1 MEIQHYKQALKK
13 ISKAASGKKIIS
25 CYDYG
30 SYKNPGLSDIDLFVI
45 LKNSYNAELKKFIK
59 EIKKGDNN
67 FFFEYSTI
75 IITNINFFK
84 NIKIFD
90 DLRVN
95 NIFGK
100 KIKLNNFADYRN
112 DLKLLSILEWLPERM
127 IRIKENINNYKYV
140 NVRQHLGLLNSFK
153 YTLNKT
159 LSFLNSK
166 QTSFYIKSIDI
177 IRREKNIKNKKKK
190 VYLLT
195 KKLFKFGEKL
205 IEDFS
210 KIEKLNKN
218 NLSIKGEFS
227 MIFPNKSK
235 LIFTNK
241 KLLQKKNSMII
252 PLIYSLPFSYHL
264 RYKNSLYKIIK
275 NYLRVSKNYS
285 VTCKNKKILKILKK
299 RNKLLS
305 ENVELLKKNN
315 INKGIYKFGWYL
327 NNEKKF

>member
-1 MEIQHYKQALKK
+1 MKIKHYKQALKK

-45 LKNSYNAELKKFIK
+45 LKNSCNSELKKFIK

-75 IITNINFFK
+75 IISNINFFK

-100 KIKLNNFADYRN
+100 KIKLNNFVDYKN
-112 DLKLLSILEWLPERM
+112 ELQLLSVLEWLPERM

-153 YTLNKT
+153 YTLKKT

-166 QTSFYIKSIDI
+166 QTDFYIKSIEV
-177 IRREKNIKNKKKK
+177 IRREKNITNKKKK
-190 VYLLT
+190 FIY
-195 KKLFKFGEKL
+195 FQRNF
-205 IEDFS
+205 
-210 KIEKLNKN
+210 LNLGKN
-218 NLSIKGEFS
+218 
-227 MIFPNKSK
+227 
-235 LIFTNK
+235 
-241 KLLQKKNSMII
+241 
-252 PLIYSLPFSYHL
+252 
-264 RYKNSLYKIIK
+264 
-275 NYLRVSKNYS
+275 
-285 VTCKNKKILKILKK
+285 
-299 RNKLLS
+299 
-305 ENVELLKKNN
+305 
-315 INKGIYKFGWYL
+315 
-327 NNEKKF
+327 